1 MTSETIQNKA
11 VPEIPDAMPPL
22 AALSPSSLSA
32 RIADQETLRRGAT
45 GKAFAKLLPFL
56 ILMYIVAFLDRSNI
70 GSAKQALH
78 TDVGVSDAM
87 FAFGA
92 GVFFVGYALFEIP
105 SNLILYRVGARRWM
119 ARIMVTWGLVSA
131 AMMFTQGN
139 LSFIILRMMLG
150 IAEAGFFPGIM
161 LYLTFWFPE
170 RERTRVLG
178 VFYFGYPLAMTF
190 GNPLS
195 GALFGLDGILGLAGW
210 QWMFLLEGGLAVAMG
225 IATYFVLPDK
235 PQDVAWLSNA
245 EKTTLSGI
253 LQKEAAE
260 KEGAHGHGV
269 QLGAL
274 LHSSKLLQFLALYM
288 VMQVASYG
296 VVFYLPEQVSLIL
309 HEKIG
314 FRVGLVSGI
323 PWAFAIL
330 STFVIT
336 RLVQKHDAPRLG
348 LLVCLAAAAI
358 GLCISGAES
367 GVVAVIGLC
376 IAAAGVVTVQ
386 AVFWNFP
393 LAHFTGVQAAGAIAL
408 INALGNLGGFAAPN
422 IRSFASHLWETPVA
436 GLYAVAL
443 SGLIGLVIAAFLPRT
458 NHQTHRP
465 AH

>member
-1 MTSETIQNKA
+1 MSPDQKTSPRAEA
-11 VPEIPDAMPPL
+11 
-22 AALSPSSLSA
+22 PSQ
-32 RIADQETLRRGAT
+32 DTLRARAT

-70 GSAKQALH
+70 SSAKQALQ

-92 GVFFVGYALFEIP
+92 GIFFVGYALFEIP
-105 SNLILYRVGARRWM
+105 SNLILYRVGARCWM

-139 LSFIILRMMLG
+139 LSFVLLRTLLG
-150 IAEAGFFPGIM
+150 VTEAGFFPGIM

-170 RERTRVLG
+170 KERTRVLG

-195 GALFGLDGILGLAGW
+195 GALFGLDGAFGLAGW

-225 IATYFVLPDK
+225 IATYFVLPDR
-235 PQDVAWLSNA
+235 PQDVKWLTTE
-245 EKTTLSGI
+245 EKATLSTI
-253 LQKEAAE
+253 LEREAAS
-260 KEGAHGHGV
+260 KAGATGHSV
-269 QLGAL
+269 RLGAL
-274 LHSSKLLQFLALYM
+274 LHSTKLLQFLALYM
-288 VMQVASYG
+288 VMQIASYG
-296 VVFYLPEQVSLIL
+296 VVFYLPEQVSTIL

-314 FRVGLVSGI
+314 LRVGLVSAI
-323 PWAFAIL
+323 PWACAIL
-330 STFVIT
+330 STYVVT
-336 RLVQKHDAPRLG
+336 KLVQKHDAPRFG
-348 LLVCLAAAAI
+348 LLGCLAAAAI
-358 GLCISGAES
+358 GLVISGS
-367 GVVAVIGLC
+367 GYGPVALIGLC

-422 IRSFASHLWETPVA
+422 IRSFATGFWHTPMA

-443 SGLIGLVIAAFLPRT
+443 SGVVGLVIAAFLPRT
-458 NHQTHRP
+458 NNPEHSPPHHPRHRP
-465 AH
+465 VH

>member
-1 MTSETIQNKA
+1 MTNDPPARPAATET
-11 VPEIPDAMPPL
+11 PDTSAG
-22 AALSPSSLSA
+22 SLRES
-32 RIADQETLRRGAT
+32 AT

-105 SNLILYRVGARRWM
+105 SNLILYRVGAKRWM

-139 LSFIILRMMLG
+139 LSFIILRTLLG

-161 LYLTFWFPE
+161 LYLTFWFPQK
-170 RERTRVLG
+170 ERTRVLG

-195 GALFGLDGILGLAGW
+195 GALFNLDGILGLAGW
-210 QWMFLLEGGLAVAMG
+210 QWMFLIEGGLAVVLG
-225 IATYFVLPDK
+225 IATWFILPDK
-235 PQDVAWLSNA
+235 PQDVDWLSPQEKRTLGDILRREA
-245 EKTTLSGI
+245 ESKD
-253 LQKEAAE
+253 
-260 KEGAHGHGV
+260 GAGHERV
-269 QLGAL
+269 RIGAL
-274 LHSSKLLQFLALYM
+274 LQSTKLLQFLALYM
-288 VMQVASYG
+288 VMQIASYG
-296 VVFYLPEQVSLIL
+296 VVFYLPEQVSTIL

-314 FRVGLVSGI
+314 LRVGVVSGI

-336 RLVQKHDAPRLG
+336 RLVQKHDAPRMG
-348 LLVCLAAAAI
+348 LLVCLSAAAI
-358 GLCISGAES
+358 GLVISSADS
-367 GVVAVIGLC
+367 GIVAIIGLC
-376 IAAAGVVTVQ
+376 VAAAGVVTVQ

-422 IRSFASHLWETPVA
+422 IRSFASHIWESPAA

-443 SGLIGLVIAAFLPRT
+443 SGLIGLSIAAFLPRT
-458 NHQTHRP
+458 SQQTHHP
-465 AH
+465 AR

>member
-1 MTSETIQNKA
+1 MTS
-11 VPEIPDAMPPL
+11 PP
-22 AALSPSSLSA
+22 
-32 RIADQETLRRGAT
+32 ADDGVNDRLRASAT

-119 ARIMVTWGLVSA
+119 ARIMVTWGVVSA

-139 LSFIILRMMLG
+139 LSFVLLRTLLG
-150 IAEAGFFPGIM
+150 VAEAGFFPGIM

-170 RERTRVLG
+170 KERTRVLG

-195 GALFGLDGILGLAGW
+195 GALFNLDGLFGLAGW

-225 IATYFVLPDK
+225 IATWFVLPDK
-235 PQDVAWLSNA
+235 PQDVDWLSDD
-245 EKTTLSGI
+245 EKSTLSTI
-253 LQKEAAE
+253 LDRESQAKA
-260 KEGAHGHGV
+260 GAGQHGAS
-269 QLGAL
+269 LGAL
-274 LHSSKLLQFLALYM
+274 LHSTKLLQFLALYM

-336 RLVQKHDAPRLG
+336 RFVQKYDAPRLG
-348 LLVCLAAAAI
+348 LLVCLSAAAI
-358 GLCISGAES
+358 GLFVSSSHSGPIAI
-367 GVVAVIGLC
+367 IGLC

-422 IRSFASHLWETPVA
+422 IRSFASHIWETPVA

-443 SGLIGLVIAAFLPRT
+443 SGLIGLAIASFLPRT
-458 NHQTHRP
+458 NHVTHRP

>member
-1 MTSETIQNKA
+1 MISA
-11 VPEIPDAMPPL
+11 IPATAPP
-22 AALSPSSLSA
+22 ASP
-32 RIADQETLRRGAT
+32 ETLRARAT

-92 GVFFVGYALFEIP
+92 GVFFIGYALFEIP

-119 ARIMVTWGLVSA
+119 ARIMVTWGVVSA
-131 AMMFTQGN
+131 GMMFTQGN
-139 LSFIILRMMLG
+139 VSFVVLRTFLG

-170 RERTRVLG
+170 RERTKVLG

-195 GALFGLDGILGLAGW
+195 GALFNLDGLLGLAGW

-225 IATYFVLPDK
+225 IATWFVLPDK
-235 PQDVAWLSNA
+235 PQDVVWLTDQ
-245 EKTTLSGI
+245 EKATLNDI
-253 LQKEAAE
+253 LRREAAA
-260 KEGAHGHGV
+260 KEGADHQGV
-269 QLGAL
+269 KLGAL

-288 VMQVASYG
+288 VMQIASYG
-296 VVFYLPEQVSLIL
+296 VVFYLPEQVSSIL

-348 LLVCLAAAAI
+348 LLVCLSMAAI
-358 GLCISGAES
+358 GLFVSGAES
-367 GVVAVIGLC
+367 GIVAIIGLC
-376 IAAAGVVTVQ
+376 VAAAGVVTVQ

-422 IRSFASHLWETPVA
+422 IRSFASHLWESPAA

-443 SGLIGLVIAAFLPRT
+443 SGLVGLIIAAFLPRT
-458 NHQTHRP
+458 NHESHHP

>member
-1 MTSETIQNKA
+1 MISATPAKA
-11 VPEIPDAMPPL
+11 
-22 AALSPSSLSA
+22 PSSSPEALRA
-32 RIADQETLRRGAT
+32 RAT

-70 GSAKQALH
+70 GTAKQALH

-105 SNLILYRVGARRWM
+105 SNLILYKLGARRWM

-131 AMMFTQGN
+131 CMMFTQGN
-139 LSFIILRMMLG
+139 LSFIVLRTFLG

-170 RERTRVLG
+170 KERTKVLG

-195 GALFGLDGILGLAGW
+195 GALFNLDGLLGLAGW
-210 QWMFLLEGGLAVAMG
+210 QWMFLLEGGLAVVMG
-225 IATYFVLPDK
+225 IATWFVLPDK
-235 PQDVAWLSNA
+235 PQDVAWLTDD
-245 EKTTLSGI
+245 EKSTISGI
-253 LQKEAAE
+253 LSKEAAA
-260 KEGAHGHGV
+260 KEGSGHHSIK
-269 QLGAL
+269 LGAL

-296 VVFYLPEQVSLIL
+296 VVFYLPEQVSSIL
-309 HEKIG
+309 HAKIG

-348 LLVCLAAAAI
+348 LLVCLSMAAI
-358 GLCISGAES
+358 GLFVSGAES
-367 GVVAVIGLC
+367 GIVAIVGLC

-422 IRSFASHLWETPVA
+422 IRSFASHLWESPAA

-443 SGLIGLVIAAFLPRT
+443 SGLIGLIIAAFLPRT
-458 NHQTHRP
+458 NHESHHP
-465 AH
+465 AL